1 MSEQNRWIVEFESR
15 SFEKPIRKEID
26 GDTVIGR
33 TDKNRGEIAQV
44 DLGPYDGAKK
54 GVSRQHVKLSIGDGH
69 LNVVDMET
77 PNGTQLNG
85 ERLTPNQDYPLGDRD
100 TLVLGAFQLNV
111 RIVEKPQPNAQ
122 LEPDKDKG
130 ETSRLGVPTPKTT
143 DRLPVDQKMV
153 LIVEDHTEVAHMLS
167 MILQKERF
175 ATHISRDANR
185 AMRFIQNTTPDAV
198 LLDLMLPGMNGLEV
212 CRYIR
217 RDSSLDET
225 AIIFV
230 SANRNPGTER
240 AAYDAGA
247 DAFIAKPVQAAELN
261 KTLKEAIRKR
271 AAGEDV
277 TRELHDKDVT
287 KGLTES
293 EILEMQPTVR
303 EDTIAVV
310 VAGYSDRPF
319 TMLLDKPMTLGRGAY
334 ANPTTHTDLSRF
346 DAKEKGVS
354 RVHAKMS
361 RENNKFYVQDMDSMN
376 GTFVNGKRIPPHEA
390 VAITSGQ
397 EIRLGQ
403 LSMTVYFMSE
413 DNEDK

>member
-26 GDTVIGR
+26 GDMIIGR
-33 TDKNRGEIAQV
+33 TDEKRGEIAQI
-44 DLGPYDGAKK
+44 DLGPYGGAKK
-54 GVSRQHVKLSIGDGH
+54 GVSRRHVTLSIADGH
-69 LNVVDMET
+69 LNVMDMET

-85 ERLTPNQDYPLGDRD
+85 ERLEPNRVYPLGDRD

-111 RIVEKPQPNAQ
+111 RIAEKPQPDTK
-122 LEPDKDKG
+122 PDTTPSG
-130 ETSRLGVPTPKTT
+130 ETSRLGAVPTPKTT
-143 DRLPVDQKMV
+143 DRLPTEQKMV

-185 AMRFIQNTTPDAV
+185 AMRFIQGTTPDAV

-217 RDSSLDET
+217 RDSSLDKT

-247 DAFIAKPVQAAELN
+247 DAFITKPVQTAELN
-261 KTLKEAIRKR
+261 ETLKNCIRKR

-287 KGLTES
+287 KGLSES

-303 EDTIAVV
+303 EDTIAIV

-334 ANPTTHTDLSRF
+334 ANPRTHTDLSRF

-376 GTFVNGKRIPPHEA
+376 GTFVNGKRIPPHEL

-413 DNEDK
+413 ENNT